1 MLDNDDTKEVHRG
14 KTLGTATLGQHSSSA
29 ELTVIVAFDCA
40 HQTEELNY
48 PAKVLLH
55 LQHKHT
61 GQDLTQEQGSCKK
74 VVLFVAVYELYGL
87 VSQRSMA
94 VHSQTGCSW
103 K

>member
-1 MLDNDDTKEVHRG
+1 MLDNNDTKEVHRG
-14 KTLGTATLGQHSSSA
+14 KTLGTATLGQRSSSA
-29 ELTVIVAFDCA
+29 KLTVIVAFDCA

-48 PAKVLLH
+48 PAEVLLH

-61 GQDLTQEQGSCKK
+61 GQDLTQGQGCCKK
-74 VVLFVAVYELYGL
+74 VVLFVAVCKLYGL
-87 VSQRSMA
+87 MSQRSWT